1 VAALRQDGVHVV
13 SRETSAA
20 RLKQLSASAP
30 AWSMQLAITTGIIA
44 ALTAAG
50 LLVMGVAATRRSRRD
65 DLSALRLVG
74 VSRSQLRRGAV
85 LEQLAV
91 VLCSVVIG
99 AVVGLIGARLAL
111 PSIPIFVDRQAVP
124 PIRLDIAWL
133 AALIAT
139 GLLTVG
145 LGVTGTVA
153 ALRLTQSVGGHQLR
167 EGQR

>member
-1 VAALRQDGVHVV
+1 
-13 SRETSAA
+13 
-20 RLKQLSASAP
+20 
-30 AWSMQLAITTGIIA
+30 
-44 ALTAAG
+44 
-50 LLVMGVAATRRSRRD
+50 MGVAATRRSRRD

-85 LEQLAV
+85 LEQLVV

-111 PSIPIFVDRQAVP
+111 PSIPVFVDKQAVP

-133 AALIAT
+133 AAVIAT
-139 GLLTVG
+139 GLLAVG
-145 LGVTGTVA
+145 LGLTGTLA
-153 ALRLTQSVGGHQLR
+153 ALRLTRSVGGSQLR